1 MYIKGK
7 RKQAEDMVSGDTA
20 SLSSS
25 VGGGDSCYL
34 HFKTTEFPA
43 EGSSRAAVTLVL
55 GLFSSQSSSFV
66 VTMLAPAGEATGQM
80 ACPFVFILV
89 PAASCPVRC
98 FLLGLLSSRCL
109 CLQLGLRCLG
119 VFLLMFCKC
128 FYYIHFVCLCV

>member
-20 SLSSS
+20 SLSS

-66 VTMLAPAGEATGQM
+66 VTILAPAGEATEQM
-80 ACPFVFILV
+80 ACIFVFILV